1 MPPTGSLSLSFGKN
15 TCTGKEVRGRQKFG
29 GVLRNG
35 CSTKRRK
42 YEKTQLKR
50 QQLGAV
56 RKDASTKRH
65 NSETGAVRNEISNK
79 ETGTIWRE
87 ELPKRFA
94 GGGFYEASITW
105 DPEFQSLFKIN
116 PCFLLRIKFIIGVS
130 LIILQQQTMIQW
142 ADISDS

>member
-1 MPPTGSLSLSFGKN
+1 MEKIHVLGRRSAVGKSL
-15 TCTGKEVRGRQKFG
+15 G
-29 GVLRNG
+29 GFSG
-35 CSTKRRK
+35 T
-42 YEKTQLKR
+42 
-50 QQLGAV
+50 GAV
-56 RKDASTKRH
+56 RKDASTKTR
-65 NSETGAVRNEISNK
+65 NSKDETDYVKKNEISNK

>member
-1 MPPTGSLSLSFGKN
+1 MYWEGGPRSAKVWGGSP
-15 TCTGKEVRGRQKFG
+15 ERVQ
-29 GVLRNG
+29 
-35 CSTKRRK
+35 
-42 YEKTQLKR
+42 YEKTQ
-50 QQLGAV
+50 V
-56 RKDASTKRH
+56 RKDTTRKLVQY
-65 NSETGAVRNEISNK
+65 ETRFSNK

>member
-1 MPPTGSLSLSFGKN
+1 MGKSL
-15 TCTGKEVRGRQKFG
+15 GRFSG
-29 GVLRNG
+29 
-35 CSTKRRK
+35 T
-42 YEKTQLKR
+42 
-50 QQLGAV
+50 GAV
-56 RKDASTKRH
+56 RKDASTKRR
-65 NSETGAVRNEISNK
+65 NSKDETDYVKKNAISNK

-116 PCFLLRIKFIIGVS
+116 PCFLLCIKFINGVS

>member
-1 MPPTGSLSLSFGKN
+1 MQALFG
-15 TCTGKEVRGRQKFG
+15 
-29 GVLRNG
+29 
-35 CSTKRRK
+35 
-42 YEKTQLKR
+42 EK
-50 QQLGAV
+50 
-56 RKDASTKRH
+56 
-65 NSETGAVRNEISNK
+65 NEISNK

>member
-1 MPPTGSLSLSFGKN
+1 MYWEGGPRSAKVWGGSP
-15 TCTGKEVRGRQKFG
+15 ERVQ
-29 GVLRNG
+29 
-35 CSTKRRK
+35 
-42 YEKTQLKR
+42 YEKTQ
-50 QQLGAV
+50 V
-56 RKDASTKRH
+56 RKDATQKTKLIMYKKTRFPTKRPAQF
-65 NSETGAVRNEISNK
+65 GGRNFQNV
-79 ETGTIWRE
+79 
-87 ELPKRFA
+87 LQ